1 MALAPEVSAT
11 ITLLL
16 CVALSGLAYYR
27 KVLTW
32 DGTVAAFGI
41 GLLIGIFGGVT
52 WLLLLLLF
60 LVSSFAATR
69 YRFALKEAMGVQEGA
84 RGERRASNV
93 LANGL
98 APALVAALGFPGLG
112 GAVLPK
118 EVSGLLFVTALSV
131 AGADTLASE
140 IGVLSQRAYLITNLR
155 RVAPGTDGGISL
167 LGTGAAFAAAVYSA
181 LFGYLVLVPFSEWAG
196 LAVSF
201 PADLRFLA
209 IPAFVGFLGCHIDSV
224 FGATLERRGI
234 FNKRTTNLAA
244 TSLGAVLA
252 FALYVIVT

>member
-16 CVALSGLAYYR
+16 CLALSGLAYYR

-41 GLLIGIFGGVT
+41 GLLIGVFGGVT

-98 APALVAALGFPGLG
+98 APAFAAALGFPGLG
-112 GAVLPK
+112 GPVLPK
-118 EVSGLLFVTALSV
+118 EVSGLLFVSALAV

-140 IGVLSQRAYLITNLR
+140 IGILSQRAYLITNLQ
-155 RVAPGTDGGISL
+155 RVTPGTDGGISR

-181 LFGYLVLVPFSEWAG
+181 LFGYLVLVPFSRWAG
-196 LAVSF
+196 LALSF
-201 PADLRFLA
+201 PEDPIFVA

-252 FALYVIVT
+252 FALFAILT